1 MALSY
6 LFIWTKSA
14 TPQDIT
20 SNFSWEV
27 GECVGGPCEEKVRRQ
42 KSDATQ
48 NRWKKRE
55 GTENW
60 AKKRER
66 HKSRKKVEN
75 VKVSGTGWGLWWP
88 PSQCGS
94 VGKWETLKKWESGNL
109 SGATAQLTRGLHH
122 QLQFR
127 ARLSVSASE

>member
-27 GECVGGPCEEKVRRQ
+27 GECVGGPCEEKVCLQ
-42 KSDATQ
+42 KSAATQ

-75 VKVSGTGWGLWWP
+75 VKVSGTGWGLWWWP
-88 PSQCGS
+88 PSHGVVTMRLGGKVGNIKK
-94 VGKWETLKKWESGNL
+94 VGKWEFIRRNCTTDEGPSPPPP
-109 SGATAQLTRGLHH
+109 
-122 QLQFR
+122 
-127 ARLSVSASE
+127 V